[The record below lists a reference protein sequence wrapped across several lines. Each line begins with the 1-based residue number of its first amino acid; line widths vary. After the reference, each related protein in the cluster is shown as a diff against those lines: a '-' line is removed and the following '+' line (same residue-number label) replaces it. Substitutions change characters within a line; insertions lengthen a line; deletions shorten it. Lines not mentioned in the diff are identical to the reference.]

1 MLMKKK
7 KYIKATKEVYLD
19 DSEAYKV
26 CYMPQGLVYH
36 NLRHDGPCKVI
47 YLYVQKKE
55 DIG

>member
-1 MLMKKK
+1 MKKK

-19 DSEAYKV
+19 DYEAYKV